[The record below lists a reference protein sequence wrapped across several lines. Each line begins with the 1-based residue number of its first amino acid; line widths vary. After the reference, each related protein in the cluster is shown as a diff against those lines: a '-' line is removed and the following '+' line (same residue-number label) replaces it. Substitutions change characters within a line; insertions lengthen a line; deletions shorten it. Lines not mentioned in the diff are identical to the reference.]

1 MTREEKTAKLAELRA
16 KAEELA
22 QGYNEAYQ
30 DKKFDVASQI
40 DADMVEVINEYTA
53 MARDICFNECKDAED
68 PMRHAVLLLTFRTI
82 RKKDDKATDDGFPV
96 RSIDEKDIPIDLAKL
111 HKFCGGIGAD
121 KNWIHYAYKMNFSM
135 TIERAKALKIKG
147 DRIMKIND
155 SFTMSEFAKQMSIG
169 GANPCSNTQLL
180 KTLRGA
186 ISAMIGPEYAN
197 KIKSP
202 DVRYIQEVYAKMGK
216 KALTVYCSSNKE
228 FIRILANLCNK
239 AVVGALFDIES
250 KEVKDK

>member
-1 MTREEKTAKLAELRA
+1 MTKEEKLAKLSELKA

-30 DKKFDVASQI
+30 DKSFDVASQI
-40 DADMVEVINEYTA
+40 DTDMIETINEYTA
-53 MARDICFNECKDAED
+53 IARDICFSECREADD

-82 RKKDDKATDDGFPV
+82 RKKDEKASDDGFPV
-96 RSIDEKDIPIDLAKL
+96 RSIEEKDMPIDLSKL

-121 KNWIHYAYKMNFSM
+121 KNWIHYAQKMNFSM
-135 TIERAKALKIKG
+135 TLERAKALKING
-147 DRIMKIND
+147 DRIKKIND
-155 SFTMSEFAKQMSIG
+155 SFTMSELAKQMNIG

-197 KIKSP
+197 KVKSQ
-202 DVRYIQEVYAKMGK
+202 DVRYLQEVYAKMGK
-216 KALTVYCSSNKE
+216 KALSVYCSSNKE
-228 FIRILANLCNK
+228 FIRILANLCHK
-239 AVVGALFDIES
+239 VVVDALFDIES